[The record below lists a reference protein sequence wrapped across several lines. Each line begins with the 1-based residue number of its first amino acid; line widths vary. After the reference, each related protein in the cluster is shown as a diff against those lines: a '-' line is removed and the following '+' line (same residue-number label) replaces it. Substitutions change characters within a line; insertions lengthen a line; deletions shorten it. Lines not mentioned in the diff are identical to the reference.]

1 MSTFLDT
8 QSSMTSDILPRALV
22 FDVFGTVVDW
32 HGSVAREVRRAG
44 LPVDAEDF
52 ARAWRAGYAPA
63 MDEVRRGVLPW
74 TTIDG
79 LHRRILDRLLAERAL
94 DLPEAARAD
103 LNLAWHRLDPWPDVP
118 AGLARLRAM
127 MPVATLSNG
136 NLRLLLDLAR
146 HGDLVWDALFSA
158 ELFGHYKPDPETY
171 LGACRLLDL
180 PPAEVTLVA
189 AHPDDLRAAARCGL
203 GTALMLRPD
212 EFGAGRGTAAYAP
225 DEFDVVV
232 DGFGA
237 LAAQWQAG
245 LA

>member
-1 MSTFLDT
+1 MPMKRDT
-8 QSSMTSDILPRALV
+8 QRHNRPKALV

-32 HGSVAREVRRAG
+32 HGSVTREVRQAG
-44 LPVDAEDF
+44 LPVVAEDF

-74 TTIDG
+74 TPIDG
-79 LHRRILDRLLAERAL
+79 LHRRILDRLLAEHGL
-94 DLPEAARAD
+94 DLPEAARAQ

-118 AGLARLRAM
+118 AGLAQLKAL

-146 HGDLVWDALFSA
+146 HGELAWDALFSA
-158 ELFGHYKPDPETY
+158 ELFGHYKPDPQTY

-180 PPAEVTLVA
+180 PPPAVTLVA

-203 GTALMLRPD
+203 GTALVLRPD
-212 EFGAGRGTAAYAP
+212 EFGAGRGAAAHQP
-225 DEFDVVV
+225 GEFDVVV
-232 DGFGA
+232 EGFGA
-237 LAAQWQAG
+237 LAAHWGDGRAADQA
-245 LA
+245 

>member
-1 MSTFLDT
+1 MTARSTIRP
-8 QSSMTSDILPRALV
+8 QALV

-32 HGSVAREVRRAG
+32 HGSVAREIARAG

-63 MDEVRRGVLPW
+63 MDEVRRGLLPW

-79 LHRRILDRLLAERAL
+79 LHRRILDRLLAEREIE
-94 DLPEAARAD
+94 LPEAARAD
-103 LNLAWHRLDPWPDVP
+103 LNAAWHRLDPWPDVP
-118 AGLARLRAM
+118 SGLARLKAL

-146 HGDLVWDALFSA
+146 HGGLAWDALFSA

-180 PPAEVTLVA
+180 PPPAVTLVA
-189 AHPDDLRAAARCGL
+189 AHPGDLRAAARCGL
-203 GTALMLRPD
+203 GTALVLRPD
-212 EFGAGRGTAAYAP
+212 EMGQGRGVETYT
-225 DEFDVVV
+225 DGEFDVVTT
-232 DGFGA
+232 GFDQ
-237 LAAQWQAG
+237 LASHWSA
-245 LA
+245 